1 MADSLIWKFS
11 PGVCKESPNPEDI
24 LDCRI
29 YALDKRLYPA
39 FILWQNRRMLEEVR
53 WMEKIFDSA
62 LNDPKA
68 DIGMRVVP
76 ILSAWASV
84 PPYHILSEVESMREI
99 MNKYNSQI
107 DCVVRRVCCHMMIW
121 WQLAVHYIRP
131 SSTYWASS
139 PYHILSELEPM
150 RKGKPVQEEICV
162 RSTTTCT
169 V

>member
-1 MADSLIWKFS
+1 MQ
-11 PGVCKESPNPEDI
+11 ESPNPEDI

-131 SSTYWASS
+131 SSTYWTSS